1 MVMVNYLHVVAII
14 LAGIAVAI
22 ADALIKKVAITGNF
36 LTAFKHPLMI
46 TIILLYLAQV
56 IFFVYVFMHGW
67 NLGIVGNLQ
76 MVFYSISV
84 VLMGMFFF
92 GETLTILQGIGI
104 FLALIGVILI
114 NL

>member
-1 MVMVNYLHVVAII
+1 MVNYIQLGAII

-22 ADALIKKVAITGNF
+22 ADALIKKTSINNNF
-36 LTAFKHPLMI
+36 WLAFKNPLM
-46 TIILLYLAQV
+46 LLVIFLYVIQV
-56 IFFVYVFMHGW
+56 FFFVYIFMNKW

-84 VLMGMFFF
+84 VLIGVLVF
-92 GETLTILQGIGI
+92 GEKLTLIHIIGI
-104 FLALIGVILI
+104 IFALIGVILI

>member
-1 MVMVNYLHVVAII
+1 MVSYIQIGAII

-22 ADALIKKVAITGNF
+22 ADGIIKKTAISGNF
-36 LTAFKHPLMI
+36 WSAFKNPLMI
-46 TIILLYLAQV
+46 LILLLYIVQV
-56 IFFVYVFMHGW
+56 VFFVYVFMNDW

-84 VLMGMFFF
+84 VLIGIFIF
-92 GETLTILQGIGI
+92 GESLTLIQGIGI
-104 FLALIGVILI
+104 VFALIGVILI

>member
-1 MVMVNYLHVVAII
+1 MVSYIQIGAII

-22 ADALIKKVAITGNF
+22 ADGLIKKTAIYGNF
-36 LTAFKHPLMI
+36 WSAFKNPLMI
-46 TIILLYLAQV
+46 LVLLLYVAQV
-56 IFFVYVFMHGW
+56 VFFVYVFMNDW

-84 VLMGMFFF
+84 VLMGIFIF
-92 GETLTILQGIGI
+92 GETLSLIQGIGI
-104 FLALIGVILI
+104 IFALIGVILI